1 MYKPVA
7 ACGKR
12 RGSIARAQSFA
23 NEVLNPIG
31 AGFSEKYHVSRLSI
45 LGHCFDVMSLGKAL
59 NPHLVHLTQVK
70 TKDRDANVYDK
81 LNASKLL
88 QDCYALRGLN
98 EQVNVYYF
106 KHTI

>member
-1 MYKPVA
+1 MAPLLE
-7 ACGKR
+7 R
-12 RGSIARAQSFA
+12 RALPMRFGIQLVQDFQK
-23 NEVLNPIG
+23 
-31 AGFSEKYHVSRLSI
+31 KYHVSRHSI
-45 LGHCFDVMSLGKAL
+45 LRHCFDVMSLGKAL

-70 TKDRDANVYDK
+70 TKDRNVNVYDK

-106 KHTI
+106 RHTI